1 MKSRAGVPQVVLPVW
16 FDTYDFAARVEYLG
30 IGVYGNRKT
39 APAVNG
45 RELGSALNRVLASGE
60 SEVMLQKAKM
70 IASKLGGDEG
80 RVVACE
86 KILTLSL
93 LDNTSAIGVV

>member
-1 MKSRAGVPQVVLPVW
+1 MLMSFRAGVPQVVLPVW

-30 IGVYGNRKT
+30 IGVYGNRNT
-39 APAVNG
+39 APAVSG
-45 RELGSALNRVLASGE
+45 IELGCALNRVLASGE

-70 IASKLGGDEG
+70 IASKLGPVEG

-86 KILTLSL
+86 EILTRLP
-93 LDNTSAIGVV
+93 G